1 MSLIVPRPANARWRL
16 EVSRIFRQVRDFP
29 AFRCDC
35 QTIFVALDE
44 CSGRSDLAE
53 LRIRSR
59 HFSPIRRNLA
69 MTSENDAHTEQP
81 PLNGRRAIVTG
92 GTTGIGRAIAVLL
105 ASKGVKVFI
114 CGRTP
119 EHLDDALARIHEV
132 GEGDGIAVDLAKP
145 DDIDRFYGAADDY
158 LGGLDIAIVNAAV
171 PAEALAETGESDT
184 RYQIETDF
192 TAYLITTQKAAERMN
207 AGSDIVIIGS
217 MSAVSP
223 KGGASIYVAAKS
235 GVQGFAKSLREELA
249 ERDIKVGLIEPG
261 FTGADFQ
268 YPDFPPEK
276 QVELINAHKMLRAED
291 IAVAAHY
298 MLTQPRRT
306 AVSLM
311 RVETRLE
318 HP

>member
-1 MSLIVPRPANARWRL
+1 
-16 EVSRIFRQVRDFP
+16 
-29 AFRCDC
+29 
-35 QTIFVALDE
+35 
-44 CSGRSDLAE
+44 
-53 LRIRSR
+53 
-59 HFSPIRRNLA
+59 
-69 MTSENDAHTEQP
+69 MTYISDAHTKQP
-81 PLNGRRAIVTG
+81 SLKGRRAIVTG

-105 ASKGVKVFI
+105 ASEGVKVFI

-119 EHLDDALARIHEV
+119 EHLEDALARIREV
-132 GEGDGIAVDLAKP
+132 GDGDGVAVDLAKAEELE
-145 DDIDRFYGAADDY
+145 RFFAAADAY
-158 LGGLDIAIVNAAV
+158 LEGLDIAVINAAV
-171 PAEALAETGESDT
+171 PADALADTRENDT

-192 TAYLITTQKAAERMN
+192 TAYLIAAQKAAERLE
-207 AGSDIVIIGS
+207 AGSDIVLIGS
-217 MSAVSP
+217 MSAFSR
-223 KGGASIYVAAKS
+223 KGGSSIYVAAKS
-235 GVQGFAKSLREELA
+235 GIQGFAKSLREELA

-276 QVELINAHKMLRAED
+276 QAELINAHKMLRAED
-291 IAVAAHY
+291 IAVATHY